1 MAGLYADNG
10 GGGGVK
16 GVRGDAYTGSEDIL
30 VGCGVVVEVRCCERV
45 SRRRWAVSGC
55 GVVFVLGW

>member
-1 MAGLYADNG
+1 MAGLCAGG
-10 GGGGVK
+10 GGGGVR
-16 GVRGDAYTGSEDIL
+16 GVRGGAYTGSEDIL
-30 VGCGVVVEVRCCERV
+30 VGCVVVFEVRCCERV